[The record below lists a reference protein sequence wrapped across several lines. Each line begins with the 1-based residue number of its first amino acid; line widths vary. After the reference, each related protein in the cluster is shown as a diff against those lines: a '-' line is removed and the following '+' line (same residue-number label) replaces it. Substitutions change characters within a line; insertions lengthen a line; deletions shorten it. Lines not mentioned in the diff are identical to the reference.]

1 MNTMKQDDW
10 AVLTVRK
17 NSPSRVVIPGLKR
30 EERVE
35 KKPNVAGAKPKG
47 AKPVE
52 KKAHEKTVKEQSAES
67 NKPRSNIAKPR
78 KWIPVIEIKP
88 KQKRKRGVTL
98 VELLVSL
105 GIITIISAVAVPFF
119 QSYAINANLKSAARE
134 IASDFSDL
142 SQRAL
147 TENATYAIVF
157 DPDLNNYT
165 IRQSGIAIQLKTPTT
180 FGNDIRILSAPFG
193 GGTTIAFQTRGTAT
207 AGSVNLANSR
217 GSTAIIT
224 VNIAGRTNV
233 QFNML

>member
-1 MNTMKQDDW
+1 MNTMQQDDW
-10 AVLTVRK
+10 AALTVRK
-17 NSPSRVVIPGLKR
+17 NSPSRVVIPRPRR

-35 KKPNVAGAKPKG
+35 KKTNVAVVKSKG
-47 AKPVE
+47 AKPAE
-52 KKAHEKTVKEQSAES
+52 KKANEKTGKEQLAES
-67 NKPRSNIAKPR
+67 IKPRSNIAKPR

-88 KQKRKRGVTL
+88 RQKRKRGVTL
-98 VELLVSL
+98 VELLVGL
-105 GIITIISAVAVPFF
+105 GIITIISTIAVPFF

-134 IASDFSDL
+134 IESDFFDL

-157 DPDLNNYT
+157 APDQNNYT
-165 IRQSGIAIQLKTPTT
+165 IQQGGSSIQVKTPTT
-180 FGNDIRILSAPFG
+180 FGEDIRILSAPFG